1 MIYWQMAPSVT
12 PVSKSTCYGEMP
24 CKLVRLTEHTVGEN
38 VFCFEHPRRLN
49 FAKLEWN
56 VIKAIICRRAGKFRR
71 LFMCVQLKKK
81 IVTSRG

>member
-38 VFCFEHPRRLN
+38 VFCFEHPSDGEIEL
-49 FAKLEWN
+49 
-56 VIKAIICRRAGKFRR
+56 C
-71 LFMCVQLKKK
+71 
-81 IVTSRG
+81 